1 MSKKLFIS
9 SGFDQVNLSW
19 IIPIIVKFT
28 KLRKIDTIVF
38 ESKLDFDLINKNPK
52 LRKIL
57 KNYNKIFFKKNYLI
71 IIFYFFL
78 NFFKISRLINL
89 ILKKQIIINKN
100 SEDTQILHSI
110 WDSAKLNLL
119 EKEYEATKL
128 DLIYSSLKVF
138 YKYFVFLDNQKTHG
152 FKTLFLSHAVYFYR
166 TYIVASKKLNLEIFN
181 SGFFN
186 LHRQKKKNEISWW
199 SIDKKILNKITKSIT
214 DQEVKKYFSSREKGK
229 SKYTD
234 ATLSNFKFKK
244 KFLYPKNVIFLHIF
258 KDSPFNFI
266 DQSRI
271 FKDYNDWII
280 RTIKILNSSN
290 EKWSFRLHPSCK
302 EWGENQKFII
312 KDMINKYSN
321 NKENFLIDEN
331 IVPIKHVFQYAKRCI
346 TFSGT
351 IHLESAAYGIKPI
364 VISEVMLNKYDL
376 NSVIKPKTINQYKN
390 ILLTKSNSDL
400 FKIKQN
406 KTLFAKKLIFVR
418 EKVLLLKNE
427 FDIEFI
433 YRRDAKNKKKINKI
447 IEKSNK
453 KIQSNMKFINQLA
466 FMLHNKFSHTLTKRF
481 VKLFLK

>member
-1 MSKKLFIS
+1 M
-9 SGFDQVNLSW
+9 
-19 IIPIIVKFT
+19 
-28 KLRKIDTIVF
+28 
-38 ESKLDFDLINKNPK
+38 
-52 LRKIL
+52 
-57 KNYNKIFFKKNYLI
+57 
-71 IIFYFFL
+71 
-78 NFFKISRLINL
+78 
-89 ILKKQIIINKN
+89 
-100 SEDTQILHSI
+100 
-110 WDSAKLNLL
+110 
-119 EKEYEATKL
+119 
-128 DLIYSSLKVF
+128 
-138 YKYFVFLDNQKTHG
+138 
-152 FKTLFLSHAVYFYR
+152 
-166 TYIVASKKLNLEIFN
+166 NLEIFN

-244 KFLYPKNVIFLHIF
+244 KFLYQKNLFFLHIF

-418 EKVLLLKNE
+418 EKFYFLKTNLILNSST
-427 FDIEFI
+427 DVMLKI
-433 YRRDAKNKKKINKI
+433 KKKLIK
-447 IEKSNK
+447 
-453 KIQSNMKFINQLA
+453 
-466 FMLHNKFSHTLTKRF
+466 
-481 VKLFLK
+481 